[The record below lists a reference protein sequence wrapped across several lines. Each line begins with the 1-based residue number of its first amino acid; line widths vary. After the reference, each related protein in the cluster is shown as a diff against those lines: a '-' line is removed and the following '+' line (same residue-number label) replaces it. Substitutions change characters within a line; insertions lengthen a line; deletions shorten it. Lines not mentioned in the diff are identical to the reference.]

1 MNKLFGITCLA
12 PVALAGLALSGC
24 GSKAQK
30 EVDEQA
36 KAIDKS
42 YEAEADIKE
51 AVAAGAPKAEQAR
64 AHNEAEALR
73 NQGEDIKDNLQAE
86 AKELKKVPNK

>member
-1 MNKLFGITCLA
+1 MKKRTRMACAAAILA
-12 PVALAGLALSGC
+12 AGLALSGC
-24 GSKAQK
+24 DTKAQK

-42 YEAEADIKE
+42 YEAEADLKE
-51 AVAAGAPKAEQAR
+51 AVAAGAPNAVQAR

-73 NQGEDIKDNLQAE
+73 NQGEQTKDHLQDI
-86 AKELKKVPNK
+86 AKELDDVPKK